1 MLYYIDAKNEEHANW
16 LRFINCA
23 RNEKEQNLLSFQ
35 YQGNIYCYTTK
46 DILPGTELLVWYG
59 EQYVKLLGLT
69 VDYMFGKGTVQYF
82 VYICVYFGW
91 EARKGGLCHKKLIN
105 TVDSIY
111 LDCRCLCNPDSPK
124 TPCTQ
129 LPPKR

>member
-1 MLYYIDAKNEEHANW
+1 MKGNSESYYIDAKNEEHASW

-35 YQGNIYCYTTK
+35 YEGDIYCYTIK

-69 VDYMFGKGTVQYF
+69 VDYMFGK
-82 VYICVYFGW
+82 
-91 EARKGGLCHKKLIN
+91 N
-105 TVDSIY
+105 TI
-111 LDCRCLCNPDSPK
+111 
-124 TPCTQ
+124 
-129 LPPKR
+129 

>member
-1 MLYYIDAKNEEHANW
+1 MKGSSESYYIDGKNEEHASW

-35 YQGNIYCYTTK
+35 HQGNIYCYTIK

-69 VDYMFGKGTVQYF
+69 VDFMFGKNII
-82 VYICVYFGW
+82 YIAYV
-91 EARKGGLCHKKLIN
+91 
-105 TVDSIY
+105 VDMNVF
-111 LDCRCLCNPDSPK
+111 RCAKIL
-124 TPCTQ
+124 
-129 LPPKR
+129 